1 MCKSVNNNFLQSI
14 MQHQQKI
21 ANHFFHLA
29 LLVFG
34 LFAVDNQSSNYSRL
48 LSFRSNFLW

>member
-1 MCKSVNNNFLQSI
+1 MCKSVTIISFKALTQP
-14 MQHQQKI
+14 QQKI

>member
-14 MQHQQKI
+14 MQHQEKI
-21 ANHFFHLA
+21 TDHFFRLA
-29 LLVFG
+29 LLVFC
-34 LFAVDNQSSNYSRL
+34 LFAIDNQSSNCSRL

>member
-21 ANHFFHLA
+21 TDHFLHLA

-34 LFAVDNQSSNYSRL
+34 LFAVDNQSSNYSHL
-48 LSFRSNFLW
+48 LSVRSNFLW